1 MAGRRAGAG
10 AGAGALMALLALR
23 ALGAAAHPQC
33 LDFRPPFRPPQP
45 LRFCS
50 QYSAFGCCTPEQ
62 DAALAR
68 RFGAVAARV
77 DAAMWA
83 ECAGYALDL
92 LCQVSG
98 HAGRAGR
105 AAGGRARGASVPD
118 ARVAAVAT
126 LLGEKDR
133 DWASGFGTRG
143 PRAGVIWQGAGSR
156 ASSDGCGLCHH

>member
-1 MAGRRAGAG
+1 MAGRR

-105 AAGGRARGASVPD
+105 AAGGRARG
-118 ARVAAVAT
+118 
-126 LLGEKDR
+126 L
-133 DWASGFGTRG
+133 G
-143 PRAGVIWQGAGSR
+143 PRCEGGGGGNSTGREGSR
-156 ASSDGCGLCHH
+156 LGIGLRNQRPPGGGHLAGGGESGILGWLWALPSLTL